1 MPAKFLNMIRTLTQK
16 ETEEL
21 FNLCE
26 KYGVVFYDVQIEVV
40 DHLASLIEKEWE
52 ETPEIDFQQGLKK
65 AVSSFGTSN
74 FTKITRE
81 KEKEVNRKYN
91 LLLWNYFI
99 EFYKWPKLL
108 ITLVFTIGLFLLFQ
122 VANHTKTI
130 LLIYSGLVLVGFAF
144 YLFRVFPKFRV
155 ANKPGKLF
163 LLSAKQS
170 QLMSIIII
178 LLQLPLLTN
187 NIFKWLDIESI
198 NNIFI
203 LVGISFL
210 MVFLTILLYVNTFFL
225 SKKISEHFKQQFP
238 EFAK

>member
-1 MPAKFLNMIRTLTQK
+1 MKRTVTEK

-21 FNLCE
+21 FNFCE
-26 KYGVVFYDVQIEVV
+26 KNGVVFYDVQIEVV

-65 AVSSFGTSN
+65 AISSFGITN

-91 LLLWNYFI
+91 LLLWKYFI

-108 ITLVFTIGLFLLFQ
+108 ITIVFTLGFLLLFQ
-122 VANHTKTI
+122 ITNHTKTI
-130 LLIYSGLVLVGFAF
+130 LLIYSGLILASFVF
-144 YLFRVFPKFRV
+144 YLIGIFPKFRI
-155 ANKPGKLF
+155 ANKTGKLF
-163 LLSAKQS
+163 LLVAKQS
-170 QLMSIIII
+170 QNMYLIVF
-178 LLQLPLLTN
+178 LLQIPILTN
-187 NIFKWLDIESI
+187 NIFKWLDIESV

-203 LVGISFL
+203 LAGISFL
-210 MVFLTILLYVNTFFL
+210 MVFLTILLYANTFFL
-225 SKKISEHFKQQFP
+225 SKKISEHFKEQFP